1 MAISSLVQFIQNKCC
16 IETSHIETSPIET
29 SPIETSPIETSPIE
43 TSPIETGPIE
53 TGPICDENILSEK
66 PTEEPVLNCGNK
78 LDSTSTT
85 YIAETPAELKDI
97 IETIYK
103 KTITKT
109 ITPEELF
116 KHRHDEHVKSIV
128 DKTNK
133 IEEKKGK
140 DRPFEGLFDYDNSIK
155 DFNSMK
161 SSIKYDIYSN

>member
-1 MAISSLVQFIQNKCC
+1 MAISSLVQFIQNKYS
-16 IETSHIETSPIET
+16 IETTPIET
-29 SPIETSPIETSPIE
+29 SPIETT
-43 TSPIETGPIE
+43 
-53 TGPICDENILSEK
+53 PICDENILSEK
-66 PTEEPVLNCGNK
+66 PNEEP
-78 LDSTSTT
+78 DSKPNNEVDSKSTT
-85 YIAETPAELKDI
+85 YIAETPSELKDI

-103 KTITKT
+103 KT

-140 DRPFEGLFDYDNSIK
+140 DRLFEGLFDYDNSIK

-161 SSIKYDIYSN
+161 SSIQYDIYSN